1 MINIV
6 LAAFLGY
13 GIYRLWKKCEKLK
26 KEQQV
31 FE

>member
-1 MINIV
+1 V

-13 GIYRLWKKCEKLK
+13 GIYRQWHTCEKLK